1 MKYTY
6 AYKTSDGVRH
16 EDSMN
21 ASSREEV
28 FTVLRGR
35 GIKAIKVVAA
45 DGSKANGEI
54 PPPRVPRLAS
64 IVVIVVLVALSVAA
78 LGGAVWIA
86 ARSASA
92 PYRGE
97 SRSSAF
103 SPRHQ
108 IYGDPVVVGAFE
120 RGDFAA
126 HLPRLGDR
134 LLAVFAQPG
143 KLMCAKGADP
153 RRLYLEAVAKPGRDA
168 RPARPR
174 SRGTRDPTRCAGF
187 CNCLLTHTGVAP
199 SSATAFDDYAK
210 CELSS
215 AKDLPVRTEDPREVR
230 ELKQI
235 VNGMREEMREY
246 LANGN
251 GTPRSFWRRL
261 NERTT
266 QEMQIYER
274 TRRELE
280 KETSE
285 EVWEQK
291 NDALRRLGLRTIPNP
306 NE

>member
-1 MKYTY
+1 MKYTF

-16 EDSMN
+16 EDSLDA
-21 ASSREEV
+21 ASRDEV
-28 FTVLRGR
+28 FVVLRGQ
-35 GIKAIKVVAA
+35 GIRPIKVVAA
-45 DGSKANGEI
+45 DGSKANGEVRGVRR
-54 PPPRVPRLAS
+54 RV
-64 IVVIVVLVALSVAA
+64 VAA
-78 LGGAVWIA
+78 LIALAALVAGVIAYLGGERTGA
-86 ARSASA
+86 ATAADLEASA
-92 PYRGE
+92 
-97 SRSSAF
+97 
-103 SPRHQ
+103 PRHQ

-120 RGDFAA
+120 RGEFGGV
-126 HLPRLGDR
+126 LPRDGDR

-143 KLMCAKGADP
+143 KLMCAKGADT
-153 RRLYLEAVAKPGRDA
+153 RRLTQEQMEAFAAYAASELLPDKDVPLADDD
-168 RPARPR
+168 
-174 SRGTRDPTRCAGF
+174 SREA
-187 CNCLLTHTGVAP
+187 
-199 SSATAFDDYAK
+199 
-210 CELSS
+210 
-215 AKDLPVRTEDPREVR
+215 R

-266 QEMQIYER
+266 QEIQIYER

>member
-1 MKYTY
+1 VKFTY

-28 FTVLRGR
+28 FTVLRAK
-35 GIKAIKVVAA
+35 GIKAIKVTAA
-45 DGSKANGEI
+45 DGSKANGEQ
-54 PPPRVPRLAS
+54 RGLRKRAVAG
-64 IVVIVVLVALSVAA
+64 LVA
-78 LGGAVWIA
+78 IA
-86 ARSASA
+86 AVVAGVVAYFS
-92 PYRGE
+92 GE
-97 SRSSAF
+97 RTGAATAANPEAV

-108 IYGDPVVVGAFE
+108 IYGDPAVVSAFE
-120 RGDFAA
+120 HGDFAA
-126 HLPRLGDR
+126 VLPRDGDQM
-134 LLAVFAQPG
+134 LAVFAQPG
-143 KLMCAKGADP
+143 KLMCAKGSNP
-153 RRLYLEAVAKPGRDA
+153 RRLLPELVA
-168 RPARPR
+168 
-174 SRGTRDPTRCAGF
+174 
-187 CNCLLTHTGVAP
+187 
-199 SSATAFDDYAK
+199 AFEQYAK
-210 CELSS
+210 AELAVENDIVLDS
-215 AKDLPVRTEDPREVR
+215 AASREVT

-261 NERTT
+261 NERTA
-266 QEMQIYER
+266 QEIQIYER

-285 EVWEQK
+285 EVWELK

>member
-1 MKYTY
+1 MKFIY
-6 AYKTSDGVRH
+6 AYKSSDGVRH

-35 GIKAIKVVAA
+35 GIKAIKVTAA
-45 DGSKANGEI
+45 DGSKANGEV
-54 PPPRVPRLAS
+54 RGLRKRAVFA
-64 IVVIVVLVALSVAA
+64 LVALATVVAGVLA
-78 LGGAVWIA
+78 YLGGERTGA
-86 ARSASA
+86 ATAANSATSA
-92 PYRGE
+92 
-97 SRSSAF
+97 
-103 SPRHQ
+103 PRHQ
-108 IYGDPVVVGAFE
+108 IYGDPAVVSILE
-120 RGDFAA
+120 RGDFADA
-126 HLPRLGDR
+126 LPREGDR

-143 KLMCAKGADP
+143 KLMCAKGSNP
-153 RRLYLEAVAKPGRDA
+153 RRL
-168 RPARPR
+168 
-174 SRGTRDPTRCAGF
+174 
-187 CNCLLTHTGVAP
+187 
-199 SSATAFDDYAK
+199 SAELAAAFEQYAK
-210 CELSS
+210 EELAMQNDLVLDS
-215 AKDLPVRTEDPREVR
+215 AASREVT
-230 ELKQI
+230 ELRQI

-261 NERTT
+261 NERTA

-306 NE
+306 SE

>member
-6 AYKTSDGVRH
+6 AYKTSDGARH
-16 EDSMN
+16 EAAMEAN
-21 ASSREEV
+21 SRDEV
-28 FTVLRGR
+28 FQVLRGR
-35 GIKAIKVVAA
+35 GIRPIKVVAA
-45 DGSKANGEI
+45 DGSKANGEVRGLRK
-54 PPPRVPRLAS
+54 RVVFA
-64 IVVIVVLVALSVAA
+64 LVAFAAAVAGVIA
-78 LGGAVWIA
+78 YLGGERTGAATAANPEAV
-86 ARSASA
+86 
-92 PYRGE
+92 
-97 SRSSAF
+97 

-108 IYGDPVVVGAFE
+108 IYGDPATMEGLE

-126 HLPRLGDR
+126 HLPRVGDQM
-134 LLAVFAQPG
+134 LAVFAQPG
-143 KLMCAKGADP
+143 KLMCAKGANP
-153 RRLYLEAVAKPGRDA
+153 RLLDATMEAAL
-168 RPARPR
+168 
-174 SRGTRDPTRCAGF
+174 AG
-187 CNCLLTHTGVAP
+187 
-199 SSATAFDDYAK
+199 YAK
-210 CELSS
+210 DELSVES
-215 AKDLPVRTEDPREVR
+215 DIAIDAGEERELR

-235 VNGMREEMREY
+235 VNGIREEMREY

-306 NE
+306 GE